1 MEAKEEFL
9 KIFNENIKREG
20 KDDLLDFLE
29 TSDFFKA
36 PASSKFHSNYAG
48 GLVQHSINVYK
59 RFKNLIR
66 SEFGENYSE
75 KISEE
80 SIAIISLLHD
90 ICKVNIYKEDFK
102 NVKVDGE
109 WTKVPYF
116 TLDDNLP
123 YGHGEKSV
131 YMISGFMKLTREES
145 MAINWHMGAF
155 DARAVNSNYIL
166 SNAYYKFPLALLFH
180 IADIQATYLDETVR

>member
-20 KDDLLDFLE
+20 KDGLLDFLE
-29 TSDFFKA
+29 TSDFYKA

-59 RFKNLIR
+59 RFKNIIKN
-66 SEFGENYSE
+66 EFGENYLD

-80 SIAIISLLHD
+80 SIAVISLLHD
-90 ICKVNIYKEDFK
+90 ICKVNTYKEDFR
-102 NVKVDGE
+102 NVKIDGE

-116 TLDDNLP
+116 TVDDNLP

-155 DARAVNSNYIL
+155 DSRTI
-166 SNAYYKFPLALLFH
+166 NAS
-180 IADIQATYLDETVR
+180 

>member
-20 KDDLLDFLE
+20 KDGLLDFLE
-29 TSDFFKA
+29 TSDFYKA

-59 RFKNLIR
+59 RFKNIIKN
-66 SEFGENYSE
+66 EFGENYLD

-80 SIAIISLLHD
+80 SIAVISLLHD
-90 ICKVNIYKEDFK
+90 ICKVNTYKEDFR
-102 NVKVDGE
+102 NVKIDGE

-116 TLDDNLP
+116 TVDDNLP

-155 DARAVNSNYIL
+155 DSRTINASYIL
-166 SNAYYKFPLALLFH
+166 SNVYYKYPLALLFH